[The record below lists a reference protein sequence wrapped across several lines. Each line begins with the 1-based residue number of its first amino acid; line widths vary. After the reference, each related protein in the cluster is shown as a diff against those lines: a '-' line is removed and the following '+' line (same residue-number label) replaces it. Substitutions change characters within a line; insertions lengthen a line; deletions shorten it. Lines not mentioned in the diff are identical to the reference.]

1 MAAIAPPPTLVQ
13 KLFRACCRTWA
24 VASGYLTLPGWVLE
38 LMTRENNDLQ
48 QAVAAVLTSAA
59 RLDTLRTVVPDMAE
73 PDADFN
79 DLAEIAAGLFDAPVA
94 LITLIDV
101 QNQWFKAASG
111 IDETHAPS
119 RDSFCVHTIAGPLD
133 GALVVADAKAD
144 PRFSNQPRVAG
155 APFLRFYAGVPLV
168 IDGQSVGTI
177 CVFDVRPRD
186 DLAPQLVVQLQRLSR
201 VASALFILKHE
212 ARQRALKEVALSR
225 EEQRHAMALDAANV
239 GSWLWDIRSGNVSCN
254 EPMLRMFGMPFA
266 KNVHARDIFGAI
278 HPQDRVATLSKLRSA
293 MTHDQE
299 YDGTFRVASTGRWLL
314 GRGRVHER
322 DAKGKATVFLGINV
336 DVTEEQGATQRT
348 RLLLR
353 ELNHRVKN
361 TLAMLQ
367 SLARQTLRQTSDPQ
381 QFMTAFA
388 GRLQAISEAHGL
400 LSDHEWGEIRLSA
413 LLAKQL
419 APHVRDYAKQIEIH
433 KDEILL
439 GPDQAVGLG
448 LVLHELATN
457 AAKYGS
463 LSVYNGRVVLTARGV
478 DEEGRRVLHMTWT
491 EVDGPPVEEP
501 KRRGFGSILIE
512 RSLDKVMGSS
522 VKVEYL
528 PAGLT
533 AIVRLPL

>member
-1 MAAIAPPPTLVQ
+1 MEFMSDKT
-13 KLFRACCRTWA
+13 
-24 VASGYLTLPGWVLE
+24 S
-38 LMTRENNDLQ
+38 DLQ
-48 QAVAAVLTSAA
+48 PVVTAALTSAQ
-59 RLDTLRTVVPDMAE
+59 RLDVLRAVIPDMAE
-73 PDADFN
+73 PDADFR
-79 DLAEIAAGLFDAPVA
+79 DLADMAANLFDAPVA
-94 LITLIDV
+94 LVTLVDAE
-101 QNQWFKAASG
+101 NQWFKAASG
-111 IDETHAPS
+111 ITETQAPS
-119 RDSFCVHTIAGPLD
+119 ADSFCVHTISGSQD
-133 GALVVADAKAD
+133 GALVVADATAD
-144 PRFSNQPRVAG
+144 PRFANQPRVAG
-155 APFLRFYAGVPLV
+155 SPFLRFYAGVPLV
-168 IDGQSVGTI
+168 IDSQPVGTI
-177 CVFDVRPRD
+177 CVFDVQPRH
-186 DLAPQLVVQLQRLSR
+186 DLPPQLVAQLQRLSR
-201 VASALFILKHE
+201 VASSLFVLKHD
-212 ARQRALKEVALSR
+212 ARQRALKEAALSR
-225 EEQRHAMALDAANV
+225 EEQRHAHALDAANI
-239 GSWLWDIRSGNVSCN
+239 GSWLWDIRSGTVSCN
-254 EPMLRMFGMPFA
+254 EPMMRMFGMPSA
-266 KNVHARDIFGAI
+266 KSVHARDIFSAI
-278 HPQDRVATLSKLRSA
+278 HPEDRVATLAKLRAA
-293 MTHDQE
+293 MAQDQE
-299 YDGTFRVASTGRWLL
+299 YDGTFRVGATGRWLL
-314 GRGRVHER
+314 GRGRVYER
-322 DAKGKATVFLGINV
+322 DAKGKPTVFLGINI
-336 DVTEEQGATQRT
+336 DVTEQQGATQRT

-381 QFMTAFA
+381 EFMTAFA

-419 APHVRDYAKQIEIH
+419 APHVRDYATQIEIH

-463 LSVYNGRVVLTARGV
+463 LSVYRGRVVLTARSV
-478 DEEGRRVLHMTWT
+478 DEDGRRVLHMTWT

-501 KRRGFGSILIE
+501 SRRGFGSILIE

>member
-1 MAAIAPPPTLVQ
+1 M
-13 KLFRACCRTWA
+13 
-24 VASGYLTLPGWVLE
+24 LPSPGVE
-38 LMTRENNDLQ
+38 LMSKTTSDLRPV
-48 QAVAAVLTSAA
+48 VAAALTSAE
-59 RLDTLRTVVPDMAE
+59 RLNVLRAVVPDMAE
-73 PDADFN
+73 PDADFR
-79 DLAEIAAGLFDAPVA
+79 DLADTAAGLFDAPVA
-94 LITLIDV
+94 LVTLVDAEH
-101 QNQWFKAASG
+101 QWFKAASG
-111 IDETHAPS
+111 IAETQAPS
-119 RDSFCVHTIAGPLD
+119 ADSFCVHTIAEAPD
-133 GALVVADAKAD
+133 GALVVADATAD
-144 PRFSNQPRVAG
+144 LRFSDQPRVTG
-155 APFLRFYAGVPLV
+155 APFLRFYAGVPLI
-168 IDGQSVGTI
+168 IDGQAVGTI
-177 CVFDVRPRD
+177 CVFDVKPRT
-186 DLAPQLVVQLQRLSR
+186 DLDPALIVQLQRLSR
-201 VASALFILKHE
+201 IASSLFVLKHE
-212 ARQRALKEVALSR
+212 ARQRALKEAALSR
-225 EEQRHAMALDAANV
+225 EEQRHARALDAANI
-239 GSWLWDIRSGNVSCN
+239 GSWLWDIRSGRVSCN
-254 EPMLRMFGMPFA
+254 EPMMRMFGMQPA
-266 KNVHARDIFGAI
+266 KSVHARDIFGVI
-278 HPQDRVATLSKLRSA
+278 HPEDRVATLSKLRAA
-293 MTHDQE
+293 MSQDQE

-322 DAKGKATVFLGINV
+322 DAKGKPTVFLGINI
-336 DVTEEQGATQRT
+336 DVTEQQSATQRT

-381 QFMTAFA
+381 EFMTAFA

-419 APHVRDYAKQIEIH
+419 APHVRDYEKQIEIH

-463 LSVYNGRVVLTARGV
+463 LSVYRGKVVLTARGV
-478 DEEGRRVLHMTWT
+478 DEDGRRVLHMTWT
-491 EVDGPPVEEP
+491 EVGGPAVEQP
-501 KRRGFGSILIE
+501 ARRGFGSILIE

-522 VKVEYL
+522 VKIEYL

>member
-1 MAAIAPPPTLVQ
+1 MIKQNDDPSA
-13 KLFRACCRTWA
+13 A
-24 VASGYLTLPGWVLE
+24 VAT
-38 LMTRENNDLQ
+38 
-48 QAVAAVLTSAA
+48 VLTSTQ
-59 RLDTLRTVVPDMAE
+59 RLGVLHAVIPDMDK
-73 PDADFN
+73 PDADFRG
-79 DLAEIAAGLFDAPVA
+79 LAEIAAGLLDAPVA
-94 LITLIDV
+94 LISLMGATD
-101 QNQWFKAASG
+101 QWFKAAVG
-111 IDETHAPS
+111 TDEMQAS
-119 RDSFCVHTIAGPLD
+119 AKDSFCLHTISGPAD
-133 GALVVADAKAD
+133 GALIVSDAKAD
-144 PRFSNQPRVAG
+144 PRFSSHARVAG
-155 APFLRFYAGVPLV
+155 APFLRFYAGVPLL
-168 IDGQSVGTI
+168 IDDQPVGTI
-177 CVFDVRPRD
+177 CVFDVKPRHGVE
-186 DLAPQLVVQLQRLSR
+186 APLVAQLQRLSH
-201 VASALFILKHE
+201 VASSLFKLKHE
-212 ARQRALKEVALSR
+212 AHQRALKEAALSR

-254 EPMLRMFGMPFA
+254 EPMLRMFGM
-266 KNVHARDIFGAI
+266 KTGKTVQARDVFGAI
-278 HPQDRVATLSKLRSA
+278 HPADRIATLSKLRAA
-293 MTHDQE
+293 MAQGDE
-299 YDGTFRVASTGRWLL
+299 YDGTFRVTSSGRWLL

-322 DAKGKATVFLGINV
+322 DANGKPTLFLGINI
-336 DVTEEQGATQRT
+336 DVTEEQGSTQRT

-381 QFMTAFA
+381 EFMTAFA
-388 GRLQAISEAHGL
+388 SRLQAISEAHGL
-400 LSDHEWGEIRLSA
+400 LSDHEWGAIRLSA

-419 APHVRDYAKQIEIH
+419 APHVRDYETQIEIH

-463 LSVYNGRVVLTARGV
+463 LSAARGKVVLTARSV
-478 DEEGRRVLHMTWT
+478 DEDGRRVLHLTWT
-491 EVDGPPVEEP
+491 EVGGPPVEEP
-501 KRRGFGSILIE
+501 ARRGFGSILIE

>member
-1 MAAIAPPPTLVQ
+1 MTEDN
-13 KLFRACCRTWA
+13 
-24 VASGYLTLPGWVLE
+24 LE
-38 LMTRENNDLQ
+38 Q
-48 QAVAAVLTSAA
+48 QAEVHAALASAGRLGVLRS
-59 RLDTLRTVVPDMAE
+59 VVPDMAE
-73 PDADFN
+73 QDTDF
-79 DLAEIAAGLFDAPVA
+79 LEFAAIAAGLFDAPIA
-94 LITLIDV
+94 LVTLMDARD
-101 QNQWFKAASG
+101 QWFKAAIG
-111 IDETHAPS
+111 TDEKRASS
-119 RDSFCVHTIAGPLD
+119 RDSFCAHTIAD
-133 GALVVADAKAD
+133 GEALVVADAQAD
-144 PRFSNQPRVAG
+144 PRFSGQPRVTG
-155 APFLRFYAGVPLV
+155 APFLRFYAGVPLLV
-168 IDGQSVGTI
+168 DEQPIGTL
-177 CVFDVRPRD
+177 CVFDVKPRRD
-186 DLAPQLVVQLQRLSR
+186 VPPERVAQLQRLAR
-201 VASALFILKHE
+201 LASLLFKLKHE
-212 ARQRALKEVALSR
+212 ARQRALKEAALTR
-225 EEQRHAMALDAANV
+225 EERRHVMALDAANV
-239 GSWLWDIRSGNVSCN
+239 GSWLWDVRSGNVSCN
-254 EPMLRMFGMPFA
+254 TAMARMFGMPATRSVQA
-266 KNVHARDIFGAI
+266 KDIFAAI
-278 HPQDRVATLSKLRSA
+278 HQEDRAATLVKLRAA
-293 MTHDQE
+293 MAADEE
-299 YDGTFRVASTGRWLL
+299 YDGTFRVSSSGRWLL

-322 DAKGKATVFLGINV
+322 DASGKPTVFLGINI
-336 DVTEEQGATQRT
+336 DVTEEHSSTQRT

-400 LSDHEWGEIRLSA
+400 LSDHEWGAIRLSA

-419 APHVRDYAKQIEIH
+419 SPHVRDYDKQIEMH

-463 LSVYNGRVVLTARGV
+463 LSVPRGKIVLTARGL
-478 DEEGRRVLHMTWT
+478 DEEEGRRVLHMTWT

-501 KRRGFGSILIE
+501 ARRGFGSILIE

>member
-1 MAAIAPPPTLVQ
+1 MTEDN
-13 KLFRACCRTWA
+13 
-24 VASGYLTLPGWVLE
+24 LE
-38 LMTRENNDLQ
+38 Q
-48 QAVAAVLTSAA
+48 QAQVEAALASAGRLGVLHSI
-59 RLDTLRTVVPDMAE
+59 VPDMAE
-73 PDADFN
+73 QDTDFVEF
-79 DLAEIAAGLFDAPVA
+79 AAIAAGLFDVPIA
-94 LITLIDV
+94 LVTLMDARD
-101 QNQWFKAASG
+101 QWFKAAIG
-111 IDETHAPS
+111 TDEKRAPS
-119 RDSFCVHTIAGPLD
+119 RDSFCAHTIAD
-133 GALVVADAKAD
+133 GEALVVADVQAD
-144 PRFSNQPRVAG
+144 SRFSGHPRATG
-155 APFLRFYAGVPLV
+155 APFLRFYAGVPLLV
-168 IDGQSVGTI
+168 DEQPIGTL
-177 CVFDVRPRD
+177 CVFDVKPRQPTP
-186 DLAPQLVVQLQRLSR
+186 DLVAQLQRLAR
-201 VASALFILKHE
+201 LASLLFKLKHE
-212 ARQRALKEVALSR
+212 ARQRALKEAALTR

-239 GSWLWDIRSGNVSCN
+239 GSWLWDVRSGNVSCN
-254 EPMLRMFGMPFA
+254 RSMARMFGMPESRTVQA
-266 KNVHARDIFGAI
+266 KDIFAAI
-278 HPQDRVATLSKLRSA
+278 HQEDRVATLSKLRAA
-293 MTHDQE
+293 MAADEE
-299 YDGTFRVASTGRWLL
+299 YDGTFRVGATGRWLL

-322 DAKGKATVFLGINV
+322 DASGKPTVFLGINI
-336 DVTEEQGATQRT
+336 DVTEEHSSTQRT

-400 LSDHEWGEIRLSA
+400 LSDHEWGAIRLSA

-419 APHVRDYAKQIEIH
+419 APHVRDYDKQIEIH

-463 LSVYNGRVVLTARGV
+463 LSVPRGKVVLTARGV
-478 DEEGRRVLHMTWT
+478 DEDGRRVLDMTWT
-491 EVDGPPVEEP
+491 EVGGPPVEEP
-501 KRRGFGSILIE
+501 ARRGFGSILIE

>member
-1 MAAIAPPPTLVQ
+1 
-13 KLFRACCRTWA
+13 
-24 VASGYLTLPGWVLE
+24 
-38 LMTRENNDLQ
+38 MTKKNNVSQ
-48 QAVAAVLTSAA
+48 AAVAAVLTSAE
-59 RLDTLRTVVPDMAE
+59 RLDVLHSVVPDMAD
-73 PDADFN
+73 PDADFR
-79 DLAEIAAGLFDAPVA
+79 DLAEMAADLFDAPVA
-94 LITLIDV
+94 LVTLVDARD
-101 QNQWFKAASG
+101 QWFKAAVG
-111 IDETHAPS
+111 TDETHAPATA
-119 RDSFCVHTIAGPLD
+119 SFCMHTIAEPSD
-133 GALVVADAKAD
+133 GALVVADTVAD
-144 PRFSNQPRVAG
+144 PRFAGQPRVVG

-168 IDGQSVGTI
+168 IDEQPVGTI
-177 CVFDVRPRD
+177 CVFDIKPRPEI
-186 DLAPQLVVQLQRLSR
+186 APQLVAQLQRLSR
-201 VASALFILKHE
+201 LASSLFKLKHE
-212 ARQRALKEVALSR
+212 AHQRALKEAALSR
-225 EEQRHAMALDAANV
+225 EEQRHAMALDAANI
-239 GSWLWDIRSGNVSCN
+239 GSWLWDVRSGSVSCN
-254 EPMLRMFGMPFA
+254 QPMLRMFGMKPVA
-266 KNVHARDIFGAI
+266 IVQARDIFSAI
-278 HPQDRVATLSKLRSA
+278 HHDDRAATLSKLRSA
-293 MTHDQE
+293 MTQDEE
-299 YDGTFRVASTGRWLL
+299 YDGIFRVASTGRWLL

-322 DAKGKATVFLGINV
+322 DAQGKPTLFLGINI

-367 SLARQTLRQTSDPQ
+367 SLARQTLRRTSDPQ
-381 QFMTAFA
+381 EFMTAFA

-419 APHVRDYAKQIEIH
+419 APHVRDYKKQIEVH

-463 LSVYNGRVVLTARGV
+463 LTVPGGRVVLTARGV
-478 DEEGRRVLHMTWT
+478 DEDGQRILHLTWT
-491 EVDGPPVEEP
+491 EVGGPPVDEP
-501 KRRGFGSILIE
+501 TRRGFGSILIE

>member
-1 MAAIAPPPTLVQ
+1 MNQPHDDQV
-13 KLFRACCRTWA
+13 A
-24 VASGYLTLPGWVLE
+24 VTTILASTQRLEVL
-38 LMTRENNDLQ
+38 N
-48 QAVAAVLTSAA
+48 
-59 RLDTLRTVVPDMAE
+59 TVVPNMDK
-73 PDADFN
+73 PDADFRGI
-79 DLAEIAAGLFDAPVA
+79 AEIAAGLFEAPVA
-94 LITLIDV
+94 LVSLIGATD
-101 QNQWFKAASG
+101 QWFKAAVG
-111 IDETHAPS
+111 TDEIHAPAA
-119 RDSFCVHTIAGPLD
+119 DSFCLHTIAGPAD
-133 GALVVADAKAD
+133 GALIVADAATD
-144 PRFSNQPRVAG
+144 LRFSSQPRVVA
-155 APFLRFYAGVPLV
+155 APFLRFYAGVPLL
-168 IDGQSVGTI
+168 IDDQPVGTI
-177 CVFDVRPRD
+177 CVFDVKPRHQME
-186 DLAPQLVVQLQRLSR
+186 PQLIVQLQRLSR
-201 VASALFILKHE
+201 VASSLFKLKHE
-212 ARQRALKEVALSR
+212 AHQRALKEAALSR

-254 EPMLRMFGMPFA
+254 EPMLRMFGMKPG
-266 KNVHARDIFGAI
+266 KTVQARDIFGAI
-278 HPQDRVATLSKLRSA
+278 HPEDRIATLSKLRAA
-293 MTHDQE
+293 MTQDEE
-299 YDGTFRVASTGRWLL
+299 YDGTFRVAQSGRWLL

-322 DAKGKATVFLGINV
+322 DANGKPTRFLGINI
-336 DVTEEQGATQRT
+336 DVTEEQGSTQRT

-367 SLARQTLRQTSDPQ
+367 ALARQTLRQTSDPQ
-381 QFMTAFA
+381 EFMTAFA

-400 LSDHEWGEIRLSA
+400 LSDHEWGAIRLSA

-419 APHVRDYAKQIEIH
+419 APHVRDYETQIEIH

-463 LSVYNGRVVLTARGV
+463 LSVARGKVVLTARSV
-478 DEEGRRVLHMTWT
+478 DEDGRRILHLTWT
-491 EVDGPPVEEP
+491 EVGGPPVQEP
-501 KRRGFGSILIE
+501 TRRGFGSILIE

>member
-1 MAAIAPPPTLVQ
+1 MTEDNLDQRAGVEAI
-13 KLFRACCRTWA
+13 
-24 VASGYLTLPGWVLE
+24 
-38 LMTRENNDLQ
+38 
-48 QAVAAVLTSAA
+48 LTSAE
-59 RLDTLRTVVPDMAE
+59 RLGVLHSVVPNMAE
-73 PDADFN
+73 PDVDFL
-79 DLAEIAAGLFDAPVA
+79 DLAAVAASLFQTPVA
-94 LITLIDV
+94 LVTLLDARD
-101 QNQWFKAASG
+101 QWFKAAIG
-111 IDETHAPS
+111 TDEKHAPAS
-119 RDSFCVHTIAGPLD
+119 DSFCAHTIAD
-133 GALVVADAKAD
+133 GDALVVADARAD
-144 PRFSNQPRVAG
+144 PRFSSQSRVVG
-155 APFLRFYAGVPLV
+155 TPFLRFYAGVPLV
-168 IDGQSVGTI
+168 IDDQPIGTL
-177 CVFDVRPRD
+177 CVFDIKPRH
-186 DLAPQLVVQLQRLSR
+186 DLAPDLVAQLQRLSR
-201 VASALFILKHE
+201 VASSLFKLKHE
-212 ARQRALKEVALSR
+212 ARQRALKEAALSR
-225 EEQRHAMALDAANV
+225 EERRHSMALDAANV
-239 GSWLWDIRSGNVSCN
+239 GSWLWDVRSGNVSCN
-254 EPMLRMFGMPFA
+254 ASMARMFGMPPTRSVQA
-266 KNVHARDIFGAI
+266 KDIFAAI
-278 HPQDRVATLSKLRSA
+278 HQEDRAATLAKLRSA
-293 MTHDQE
+293 MAADEE
-299 YDGTFRVASTGRWLL
+299 YDGTFRVASSGRWLL

-322 DAKGKATVFLGINV
+322 DAAGKPTVFLGINI
-336 DVTEEQGATQRT
+336 DVTEEHSSTQRT

-400 LSDHEWGEIRLSA
+400 LSDHEWGAIRLSA

-419 APHVRDYAKQIEIH
+419 APHVRDYEKQIEIH

-463 LSVYNGRVVLTARGV
+463 LSVARGKVVLTARGV
-478 DEEGRRVLHMTWT
+478 DEDGRRVLHMTWT
-491 EVDGPPVEEP
+491 EVNGPPVGEP
-501 KRRGFGSILIE
+501 TRRGFGTILIE

>member
-1 MAAIAPPPTLVQ
+1 M
-13 KLFRACCRTWA
+13 
-24 VASGYLTLPGWVLE
+24 LPE
-38 LMTRENNDLQ
+38 LDMEFMNKETSHLQ
-48 QAVAAVLTSAA
+48 PAVAAALTSAE
-59 RLDTLRTVVPDMAE
+59 RLDVLRAVVPDMAE
-73 PDADFN
+73 SDADFS
-79 DLAEIAAGLFDAPVA
+79 DLAEIAANLFDAPVA
-94 LITLIDV
+94 LVTLVDAE
-101 QNQWFKAASG
+101 NQWFKAASG
-111 IDETHAPS
+111 VSETQAPAA
-119 RDSFCVHTIAGPLD
+119 DSFCVHTVAGAVD
-133 GALVVADAKAD
+133 GALVVADATAD
-144 PRFSNQPRVAG
+144 VRFSNQPRVTG
-155 APFLRFYAGVPLV
+155 EPFLRFYAGVPLV
-168 IDGQSVGTI
+168 INDQSVGTI
-177 CVFDVRPRD
+177 CVFDVKPRA
-186 DLAPQLVVQLQRLSR
+186 DLAPHLVVQLQRLSR
-201 VASALFILKHE
+201 IASSLFTLKHE
-212 ARQRALKEVALSR
+212 ARQRALKEAVLSR

-254 EPMLRMFGMPFA
+254 GPMLRMFGMPSA
-266 KNVHARDIFGAI
+266 KNVQARDIFSAI
-278 HPQDRVATLSKLRSA
+278 HPEDRVATLSKFRSA

-322 DAKGKATVFLGINV
+322 DAEGKATVFLGINV

-381 QFMTAFA
+381 EFMIAFA

-419 APHVRDYAKQIEIH
+419 APHVRDYAKQIEVH

-463 LSVYNGRVVLTARGV
+463 LSVYGGRVVLTARSV

>member
-1 MAAIAPPPTLVQ
+1 MEFMSKQT
-13 KLFRACCRTWA
+13 
-24 VASGYLTLPGWVLE
+24 S
-38 LMTRENNDLQ
+38 DLQ
-48 QAVAAVLTSAA
+48 PAVAAALASAQ
-59 RLDTLRTVVPDMAE
+59 RLDVLRTVVPDMAE
-73 PDADFN
+73 PDADFR
-79 DLAEIAAGLFDAPVA
+79 DLADIAATLFQAPVA
-94 LITLIDV
+94 LVTLVDAES
-101 QNQWFKAASG
+101 QWFKAASG
-111 IDETHAPS
+111 IDEIQAPAAG
-119 RDSFCVHTIAGPLD
+119 SFCVHTIAGPLD
-133 GALVVADAKAD
+133 GALVVADATTDA
-144 PRFSNQPRVAG
+144 RFSDQPRVVG

-168 IDGQSVGTI
+168 IEGQPVGTI
-177 CVFDVRPRD
+177 CVFDVKPREELD
-186 DLAPQLVVQLQRLSR
+186 PQLVVQLQRLSR
-201 VASALFILKHE
+201 VASSLFSLKHE
-212 ARQRALKEVALSR
+212 AHQRALKEAALSR
-225 EEQRHAMALDAANV
+225 EEQRQAMALDAANI

-254 EPMLRMFGMPFA
+254 QPMLRMFGMPFA
-266 KNVHARDIFGAI
+266 KSVQARDIFGAI
-278 HPQDRVATLSKLRSA
+278 HPDDRVATLSKLRSA
-293 MTHDQE
+293 MTQDRE

-322 DAKGKATVFLGINV
+322 DAKGKPTVFLGINI

-381 QFMTAFA
+381 EFMTAFA

-419 APHVRDYAKQIEIH
+419 APHVRDYEKQIEIH

-463 LSVYNGRVVLTARGV
+463 LSVYHGRVVLTARSV
-478 DEEGRRVLHMTWT
+478 DEDGRRVLHMTWT
-491 EVDGPPVEEP
+491 EVGGPPVEEP
-501 KRRGFGSILIE
+501 ARRGFGSILIE